1 MVSTSEG
8 GKQVLEIVSAPVF
21 MVASRLHMSQ
31 RAIAWIDFLFLED
44 AAKLYAIIVQVVN
57 GLKRALW

>member
-1 MVSTSEG
+1 M
-8 GKQVLEIVSAPVF
+8 F
-21 MVASRLHMSQ
+21 MVASTLHMSQ
-31 RAIAWIDFLFLED
+31 RAIAWIDFLFLEG